1 MVLAR
6 ALGPNSQLPSSP
18 RLLRLFVTV
27 AALLTRLFGQL
38 AFARRVATAR
48 ILDACARATAQ
59 SRRFIEAHEPNE
71 GMKP

>member
-6 ALGPNSQLPSSP
+6 ALGPKLPAAFKPS
-18 RLLRLFVTV
+18 LAAFVTV

-48 ILDACARATAQ
+48 ILERMR
-59 SRRFIEAHEPNE
+59 SRMRNLADSSKRMSPNE
-71 GMKP
+71 GMEP